1 VGAVVSARGQCLD
14 RFDIAAQFVGDDDPW
29 FAKPGNQSL
38 EKPLC
43 CFGIPA
49 RLYKNIKNLSI
60 RGDRAPQPVL
70 LAADRNH
77 DFVHV
82 PLVVRPRAIPPDAIC
97 KVSTKAIDPKPDRF
111 SANNHTPLRQQVL
124 NVAVLSAKRW

>member
-1 VGAVVSARGQCLD
+1 MGAVASARGQYLD

-29 FAKPGNQSL
+29 FAKLGNQSL

-97 KVSTKAIDPKPDRF
+97 RVSAKAIDPQPDRF
-111 SANNHTPLRQQVL
+111 SQWSASSLEIDAA
-124 NVAVLSAKRW
+124 AV

>member
-1 VGAVVSARGQCLD
+1 
-14 RFDIAAQFVGDDDPW
+14 
-29 FAKPGNQSL
+29 
-38 EKPLC
+38 
-43 CFGIPA
+43 
-49 RLYKNIKNLSI
+49 
-60 RGDRAPQPVL
+60 VL

-111 SANNHTPLRQQVL
+111 SQWSASSLEIDAA
-124 NVAVLSAKRW
+124 AV